1 MDIKMLAERFYS
13 HSLQI
18 RGYSKKTVHRYKS
31 IINPYCEYS
40 NISEIEQVSEKNV
53 RQMFFYG
60 RTERKWCSGTFISNY
75 RGLKV
80 FFDWC
85 IKEGYIKENPLK
97 CLELPRLEKR
107 LPEKLTKQE
116 SSRLLE
122 VVFHYPYDYEYLRHR
137 NYAIISLFLFAG
149 LRRSELLNLKLMNVD
164 IENMTI
170 FISQGKGAKDRC
182 IPMNFTLAETLKRYL
197 VERKKLNKTVPEFFC
212 SLNRNMGYTENGLRR
227 LVKQIREASGINFA
241 CHKLR
246 HTFATLLLE
255 NGADIYSISRLMGH
269 SDIKTTTIYL
279 AASVEHLRSQMSK
292 HPLNELGEGVR
303 IT

>member
-1 MDIKMLAERFYS
+1 MDIKMLAERFYN

-18 RGYSKKTVHRYKS
+18 RGFSKSTVKRYKS
-31 IINPYCEYS
+31 ILDPYCEYS
-40 NISEIEQVSEKNV
+40 NISEIEQVSEKNI

-60 RTERKWCSGTFISNY
+60 RTERKWCSGTFICNY
-75 RGLKV
+75 KALKV

-85 IKEGYIKENPLK
+85 IKEDYIKDNPMK

-116 SSRLLE
+116 ASKLLE
-122 VVFHYPYDYEYLRHR
+122 VVFNYPYDYKYLRYR
-137 NYAIISLFLFAG
+137 NYAIFSLFLFAG
-149 LRRSELLNLKLMNVD
+149 LRRGELLKLKLTNVD
-164 IENMTI
+164 IENLTI
-170 FISQGKGAKDRC
+170 FISQGKGSKDRM

-197 VERKKLNKTVPEFFC
+197 VERKRLNKTCPEFFC
-212 SLNRNMGYTENGLRR
+212 SLNRNMGYTNEGLRR
-227 LVKQIREASGINFA
+227 LVKQIKEASGINFA

-255 NGADIYSISRLMGH
+255 SGADIYSISKMMGH

-279 AASVEHLRSQMSK
+279 AASVDHLRSQMSK
-292 HPLNELGEGVR
+292 HPLNL
-303 IT
+303 